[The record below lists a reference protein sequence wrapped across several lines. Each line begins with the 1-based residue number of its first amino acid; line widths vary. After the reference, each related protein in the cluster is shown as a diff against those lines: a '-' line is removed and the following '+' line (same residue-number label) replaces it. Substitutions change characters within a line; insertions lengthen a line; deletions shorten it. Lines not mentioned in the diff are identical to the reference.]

1 MVCPEH
7 IDPPELPVP
16 VEVVSAEGKT
26 VIPGY
31 VDQHVHVIG
40 GGGEAGPYG
49 RTPHLFEQAK
59 ELARRGGYIDIT
71 SGIREEDGFTNCIKP
86 SEAIRICMEEGV
98 PIEKVIQICG
108 ANPARANGLYPKKG
122 CIRPGSDA
130 DILFLDEEFLVD
142 TVFARG
148 RKMVEHGK
156 ALVKGT
162 FETN

>member
-1 MVCPEH
+1 MSSDGNGSMSVP
-7 IDPPELPVP
+7 LPDGGARLLVTRLSSLHE
-16 VEVVSAEGKT
+16 EVRDAVFS
-26 VIPGY
+26 
-31 VDQHVHVIG
+31 
-40 GGGEAGPYG
+40 
-49 RTPHLFEQAK
+49 
-59 ELARRGGYIDIT
+59 
-71 SGIREEDGFTNCIKP
+71 
-86 SEAIRICMEEGV
+86 GV
-98 PIEKVIQICG
+98 PIEKAIQICG

>member
-1 MVCPEH
+1 M
-7 IDPPELPVP
+7 
-16 VEVVSAEGKT
+16 K
-26 VIPGY
+26 
-31 VDQHVHVIG
+31 
-40 GGGEAGPYG
+40 
-49 RTPHLFEQAK
+49 
-59 ELARRGGYIDIT
+59 
-71 SGIREEDGFTNCIKP
+71 
-86 SEAIRICMEEGV
+86 
-98 PIEKVIQICG
+98 ICG

-162 FETN
+162 FETYKEPGDDTLYCHLVNSEMQVK